1 MSSSIPDINLDNKQ
15 VLANKIKLVTSQ
27 EIYNKI
33 YTTQLLEIF
42 KLAIS
47 FLLTTLFVRLIDN
60 SILDYYKKNRYL
72 YSILLICLLISVILI
87 ASSIFTYLKISN
99 DKNDF
104 LEKLIK

>member
-1 MSSSIPDINLDNKQ
+1 MSSLIPDISIEEND
-15 VLANKIKLVTSQ
+15 VLANKIRLVTSQ

-33 YTTQLLEIF
+33 YTNQLLEIF

-60 SILDYYKKNRYL
+60 SLLNYYKNNKYL

-87 ASSIFTYLKISN
+87 AGSIFTYIKISN
-99 DKNDF
+99 EKSEF
-104 LEKLIK
+104 LDKLIK